1 MMVLPAVDIMKGRV
15 VQLVGGVPGTER
27 VVLPDPLQMA
37 MRWQE
42 AGAPGLHLIDLDAAL
57 GVGSNLD
64 VIEEIC
70 SRLDIPVQVGGGIR
84 SSRLVGRL
92 LESGANAVIVGTKG
106 ITDKEWLEEISLS
119 HPGRVI
125 LALDVKEG
133 EVQVKGWQESSG
145 VGMAEIFERIAD
157 LPLAGVLHTNVDV
170 EGKEKGIDIEAV
182 SEFVER
188 CPLPVIASGGISS
201 IEDIQALDSLN
212 IKAVVVGIALYTGRI
227 RPERLWGQNP

>member
-1 MMVLPAVDIMKGRV
+1 MMVLPAVDIMKGKV

-37 MRWQE
+37 KRWQE

-70 SRLDIPVQVGGGIR
+70 SRLEIPVQVGGGIR
-84 SSRLVGRL
+84 SSQLVDRL
-92 LESGANAVIVGTKG
+92 LGSGADAVIVGTKAIADQG
-106 ITDKEWLEEISLS
+106 WLEEISLS
-119 HPGRVI
+119 YPWKVI
-125 LALDVKEG
+125 LALDVKKG

-145 VGMAEIFERIAD
+145 IALAEIFKRIAG
-157 LPLAGVLHTNVDV
+157 LPLRAVLYTNVDV
-170 EGKEKGIDIEAV
+170 EGREEGVSIEAV

-188 CPLPVIASGGISS
+188 CPLPVIASGGVSS
-201 IEDIQALDSLN
+201 MMDIQALDSLN
-212 IKAVVVGIALYTGRI
+212 IKAVVVGVALYTGGI
-227 RPERLWGQNP
+227 RPEQLWGKDP